1 MDFNYY
7 VIAECKKAL
16 HKECVHE
23 QYMYSVHMCMYMYK
37 QKLQLNHPTTTGS
50 LDWKAI
56 TYTISRS
63 RIVIITDNIF
73 V

>member
-1 MDFNYY
+1 MLFKTWISTTMLFLN
-7 VIAECKKAL
+7 AKKAL

-23 QYMYSVHMCMYMYK
+23 QYTYMYK

-50 LDWKAI
+50 LNWKAI
-56 TYTISRS
+56 TYTISQS
-63 RIVIITDNIF
+63 HIVIITDNIF